1 MSIKLDHDSSSVLPV
16 GYHNM
21 NGFLEDSVLPIA
33 HTILAFHQIQLKA
46 AHNFGLLPISTQ
58 GCCSDFVS
66 LITVVQ
72 FN

>member
-1 MSIKLDHDSSSVLPV
+1 
-16 GYHNM
+16 M

-33 HTILAFHQIQLKA
+33 STILAFHQIQLKA
-46 AHNFGLLPISTQ
+46 AHNFGFLPISTQ
-58 GCCSDFVS
+58 GCCLDFVS